1 MILHERLSVS
11 AVSSWRATFDED
23 LALWERLGVGHVGL
37 SLRKCEEVGLD
48 IAARRVRDAGLRVS
62 NFVECGWCELADAA
76 TWRAYRDRLVAA
88 LDAMR
93 TVGAPVLV
101 LTTGPA
107 GPLVWEDAARALR
120 EVLAPVIP
128 AANAASV
135 RVAIEN
141 TSPMRLDLSFA
152 TTLRDTV
159 DLADQLDAHVCLEL
173 NSCWAERGFDATVA
187 RAADRIAHVQCSDAL
202 AGSLTTPDRLVPG
215 DGDIPLSSRL
225 DALARAGY
233 AGAFE
238 IEMVG
243 PRIEA
248 EGYEAAVGRAIE
260 RVDALLVGQAGGESG
275 REAAE

>member
-1 MILHERLSVS
+1 LYDRLSVS

-48 IAARRVRDAGLRVS
+48 VAARRVRDAGLRVT
-62 NFVECGWCELADAA
+62 NFVECGWCALDDAA
-76 TWRAYRDRLVAA
+76 TWPAYRDRMLAA

-93 TVGAPVLV
+93 VVGAPVLV

-107 GPLVWEDAARALR
+107 GALEWEDAARALSQ
-120 EVLAPVIP
+120 VLGPVIA
-128 AANAASV
+128 AANTASA

-141 TSPMRLDLSFA
+141 TSPMRLDLSFS

-159 DLADQLDAHVCLEL
+159 DLAAQLDAYVCVEL

-187 RAADRIAHVQCSDAL
+187 RAVDRIAHVQCSDAL

-215 DGDIPLSSRL
+215 DGDIPLAKRL
-225 DALARAGY
+225 AAFARAGY

-238 IEMVG
+238 LEMVG

-248 EGYEAAVGRAIE
+248 EGYEPAIRRAVAHLDG
-260 RVDALLVGQAGGESG
+260 LLAGKPGFENG
-275 REAAE
+275 REPPE

>member
-1 MILHERLSVS
+1 MHERVSVS
-11 AVSSWRATFDED
+11 AVSSWQATFDED
-23 LALWERLGVGHVGL
+23 LAMWERLGVGRVGL

-48 IAARRVRDAGLRVS
+48 VAARRVRDAGLRVS
-62 NFVECGWCELADAA
+62 NFVECGWCELADVT
-76 TWRAYRDRLVAA
+76 TWHTYRDRLRAA

-93 TVGAPVLV
+93 AVGAPVLV

-107 GPLVWEDAARALR
+107 GRLAWEDAARALG
-120 EVLAPVIP
+120 EVLDPVIT

-135 RVAIEN
+135 RIAIEN

-152 TTLRDTV
+152 TTLHDAI
-159 DLADQLDAHVCLEL
+159 DLADQLDAHVCVEL
-173 NSCWAERGFDATVA
+173 NSCWAERGFDVTVA
-187 RAADRIAHVQCSDAL
+187 RSADRIAHVQCSDAL

-215 DGDIPLSSRL
+215 DGDIPLASRFG
-225 DALARAGY
+225 ALARAGY

-248 EGYEAAVGRAIE
+248 EGYESAIRRAIH
-260 RVDALLVGQAGGESG
+260 RVDELLVALGG
-275 REAAE
+275 

>member
-1 MILHERLSVS
+1 MHERVSVS
-11 AVSSWRATFDED
+11 AVSSWGATFDED
-23 LALWERLGVGHVGL
+23 LAMWERLDVGHVGL

-48 IAARRVRDAGLRVS
+48 VAARRIRDAGLRVS
-62 NFVECGWCELADAA
+62 DFVECGWCELADAA
-76 TWRAYRDRLVAA
+76 TWPAYRDRLLAA

-93 TVGAPVLV
+93 AVAAPVLV

-107 GPLVWEDAARALR
+107 GRLVWEDAARALG
-120 EVLAPVIP
+120 EVLDPVIT
-128 AANAASV
+128 AANSGVV

-159 DLADQLDAHVCLEL
+159 DLADQLDAYVCVEL

-202 AGSLTTPDRLVPG
+202 TGGLTTPDRLVPG
-215 DGDIPLSSRL
+215 DGDIPLATRF

-248 EGYEAAVGRAIE
+248 EGYEPAIRRAVAHING
-260 RVDALLVGQAGGESG
+260 VLAGEAGFQRG
-275 REAAE
+275 REPAE